1 MSTIDWIVLGATTL
15 FIVAYGI
22 RKSLGAKNLSD
33 YVLANKSMKWWT
45 IGLSIMATQASAITF
60 LSTPGQGYDDGM
72 GFVQFYFGLPIA
84 AVVLSIVA
92 IPLYHRLKVFTAYE
106 FLEKR
111 FDLKTRGVAAVLFLI
126 QRGLAAGFTI
136 YAPALILSTVLPW
149 DTTWACVAIGVVVT
163 TYTVL
168 GGTEAVS
175 QTQKLQMGV
184 ILVGM
189 VIAGVMLVVKLP
201 DNISFSNALGIA
213 GKMGKLE
220 VIDFSFDPANRYN
233 VWSGILAGTF
243 LMLSYFGTDQSQ
255 VQRYLGGKSIT
266 ESRMGL
272 LFNGMV
278 KVPMQFLILLVG
290 VLLFVFYQFEK
301 PPINFN
307 KASSEIVMDSRYAD
321 AYKVLESNYSDI
333 HDKQKIALDA
343 WDEALDNNQENSVSK
358 NQAEVLSLDENL
370 KKVRKQAKI
379 LIAKAEILAEGGS
392 VDQYEEAEQLIA
404 AALVNPPQSE
414 ADKLSLVQAEASIEQ
429 LNKTLKRD
437 SDRIFLTFI
446 LDHLPVGVVGL
457 LIAMILAA
465 SMSSTSSELNALGTT
480 SVVDIYKRM
489 LVKDKSDSH
498 YLKASKSL
506 TVLWGVYA
514 IGFSLFADQLE
525 NLIQAVNILGSLVYG
540 TILGIFMVAF
550 FMKKIQGTA
559 VFIAAIIAEI
569 LILYMYFFQPD
580 SLAFLWYT
588 PLGCFT
594 VMIVAT
600 ILQQVLPNSGAPT
613 SQEYS

>member
-1 MSTIDWIVLGATTL
+1 
-15 FIVAYGI
+15 
-22 RKSLGAKNLSD
+22 
-33 YVLANKSMKWWT
+33 
-45 IGLSIMATQASAITF
+45 
-60 LSTPGQGYDDGM
+60 
-72 GFVQFYFGLPIA
+72 
-84 AVVLSIVA
+84 
-92 IPLYHRLKVFTAYE
+92 
-106 FLEKR
+106 
-111 FDLKTRGVAAVLFLI
+111 
-126 QRGLAAGFTI
+126 
-136 YAPALILSTVLPW
+136 
-149 DTTWACVAIGVVVT
+149 
-163 TYTVL
+163 
-168 GGTEAVS
+168 
-175 QTQKLQMGV
+175 
-184 ILVGM
+184 
-189 VIAGVMLVVKLP
+189 
-201 DNISFSNALGIA
+201 
-213 GKMGKLE
+213 
-220 VIDFSFDPANRYN
+220 
-233 VWSGILAGTF
+233 
-243 LMLSYFGTDQSQ
+243 
-255 VQRYLGGKSIT
+255 
-266 ESRMGL
+266 MGL

-321 AYKVLESNYSDI
+321 EYRVLENDYSNI
-333 HDKQKIALDA
+333 HDKQKLALDA
-343 WDEALDNNQENSVSK
+343 WDEALDNNQENSVSE

-370 KKVRKQAKI
+370 KKVRKKAKT

-392 VDQYEEAEQLIA
+392 VDQYEDAEKIIA
-404 AALVNPPQSE
+404 SSLVNPPQSE
-414 ADKLSLVQAEASIEQ
+414 ADKQTLSNAEASIAE
-429 LNKTLKRD
+429 LDKTLKRD

-480 SVVDIYKRM
+480 SVIDIYKRM
-489 LVKDKSDSH
+489 LVKGESDSH
-498 YLKASKSL
+498 YLKASKGL
-506 TVLWGVYA
+506 TIMWGVYA

-569 LILYMYFFQPD
+569 LILYMYAFQPD

-594 VMIVAT
+594 VMIVAA
-600 ILQQVLPNSGAPT
+600 ILQQVLPNSGPNENEVHA
-613 SQEYS
+613 S

>member
-1 MSTIDWIVLGATTL
+1 MSWIDWMVLGATTF

-22 RKSLGAKNLSD
+22 WKSWGASNLSD

-111 FDLKTRGVAAVLFLI
+111 FDLKTRGVAAILFLI

-149 DTTWACVAIGVVVT
+149 DTTWACVLIGVVVT

-168 GGTEAVS
+168 GGTQAVS

-184 ILVGM
+184 ILAGM
-189 VIAGVMLVVKLP
+189 VIAGVMLVLKLP
-201 DNISFSNALGIA
+201 ENISFSNALGIA
-213 GKMGKLE
+213 GKMGKME
-220 VIDFSFDPANRYN
+220 VIDFNFDLENRYN

-272 LFNGMV
+272 LLNGLV

-290 VLLFVFYQFEK
+290 VLLFVFYQFER

-307 KASSEIVMDSRYAD
+307 KTSTTIVQNSQYAD
-321 AYKVLESNYSDI
+321 TYKQLENTYAAI
-333 HDKQKIALDA
+333 HARQRDALQA
-343 WDEALDNNQENSVSK
+343 WDEALDNNDQAAVEQK
-358 NQAEVLSLDENL
+358 QAEAQSLDENL
-370 KKVRKQAKI
+370 SEVREKAKI
-379 LIAKAEILAEGGS
+379 LIAKAEMLNAGESITK
-392 VDQYEEAEQLIA
+392 YEEAEAYILESQLA
-404 AALVNPPQSE
+404 NSVDSLQLKE
-414 ADKLSLVQAEASIEQ
+414 AESNIQELKD
-429 LNKTLKRD
+429 NLKRD

-489 LVKDKSDSH
+489 LVKDKDDNH
-498 YLKASKSL
+498 YLNASKGL
-506 TVLWGVYA
+506 TIMWGVYA

-550 FMKKIQGTA
+550 FMKRIQGTA
-559 VFIAAIIAEI
+559 VFYAAILAECI
-569 LILYMYFFQPD
+569 ILYMYFFQPKA
-580 SLAFLWYT
+580 LAFLWYT

-594 VMIVAT
+594 VMIFAYIFQT
-600 ILQQVLPNSGAPT
+600 FLPRA
-613 SQEYS
+613 EVKELDDI

>member
-1 MSTIDWIVLGATTL
+1 MSWIDWMVLGATTL
-15 FIVAYGI
+15 FIVVYGI
-22 RKSLGAKNLSD
+22 WKSWGASNLSD

-168 GGTEAVS
+168 GGTQAVS

-184 ILVGM
+184 ILAGM
-189 VIAGVMLVVKLP
+189 VIAGVMLVLKLP
-201 DNISFSNALGIA
+201 ENISFSNALGIA
-213 GKMGKLE
+213 GKMGKME
-220 VIDFSFDPANRYN
+220 VIDFNFDIENRYN

-290 VLLFVFYQFEK
+290 VLLFVFYQFER

-307 KASSEIVMDSRYAD
+307 KTSTEVVYNSQYAD
-321 AYKVLESNYSDI
+321 TYQELENTYAAI
-333 HDKQKIALDA
+333 HARQRDALQA
-343 WDEALDNNQENSVSK
+343 WDEALDNNDQKAVEQK
-358 NQAEVLSLDENL
+358 QAEAQSLDDNL
-370 KKVRKQAKI
+370 KTVREKAKI
-379 LIAKAEILAEGGS
+379 LIAKAEMLEEGES
-392 VDQYEEAEQLIA
+392 IAKYEEAEAYILESQLAGGVDSVRLKA
-404 AALVNPPQSE
+404 AKVTMGELKDN
-414 ADKLSLVQAEASIEQ
+414 
-429 LNKTLKRD
+429 LKRD

-489 LVKDKSDSH
+489 LVKGKDDTH
-498 YLKASKSL
+498 YLKASKGL
-506 TVLWGVYA
+506 TIMWGVYA
-514 IGFSLFADQLE
+514 IAFSLFADQLE

-559 VFIAAIIAEI
+559 VFYAAIIAECI
-569 LILYMYFFQPD
+569 ILYMYFFQPKA
-580 SLAFLWYT
+580 LAFLWYT
-588 PLGCFT
+588 PLGCFA
-594 VMIVAT
+594 VMLFASIF
-600 ILQQVLPNSGAPT
+600 QRFLPEGEVRELN
-613 SQEYS
+613 

>member
-1 MSTIDWIVLGATTL
+1 MSWIDWMVLGVTTL

-22 RKSLGAKNLSD
+22 WKSWGASNLSD

-111 FDLKTRGVAAVLFLI
+111 FDLKTRGVAAILFLI

-149 DTTWACVAIGVVVT
+149 DTTWACVVIGVVVT

-168 GGTEAVS
+168 GGTQAVS

-184 ILVGM
+184 ILAGM
-189 VIAGVMLVVKLP
+189 VIAGVMLVLKLP

-213 GKMGKLE
+213 GKMGKME
-220 VIDFSFDPANRYN
+220 VIDFKFDIESRYN

-272 LFNGMV
+272 LFNGLV

-290 VLLFVFYQFEK
+290 VLLFVFYQFER

-307 KASSEIVMDSRYAD
+307 KTSTEVVQKSQYAD
-321 AYKVLESNYSDI
+321 TYTQLERNYSAI
-333 HDKQKIALDA
+333 HARQRAALQA
-343 WDEALDNNQENSVSK
+343 WDEALDNNDQAAVEQK
-358 NQAEVLSLDENL
+358 QAEAQSLDENL
-370 KKVRKQAKI
+370 NDVREKAKI
-379 LIAKAEILAEGGS
+379 LIAKAEMLEAGES
-392 VDQYEEAEQLIA
+392 VAKYEEAEAYLLESQLLNNA
-404 AALVNPPQSE
+404 NGGVDSVRLKKARATMEELK
-414 ADKLSLVQAEASIEQ
+414 DK
-429 LNKTLKRD
+429 LKRD

-489 LVKDKSDSH
+489 LVKDKDDGH
-498 YLKASKSL
+498 YLNASKGL
-506 TVLWGVYA
+506 TIMWGVYA

-559 VFIAAIIAEI
+559 VFYAAILAECI
-569 LILYMYFFQPD
+569 ILYMYFFQPKA
-580 SLAFLWYT
+580 LAFLWYT
-588 PLGCFT
+588 PLGCFA
-594 VMIVAT
+594 VMIFSVIFQKFQPKTEARE
-600 ILQQVLPNSGAPT
+600 INDI
-613 SQEYS
+613 

>member
-15 FIVAYGI
+15 FIVVYGI
-22 RKSLGAKNLSD
+22 RKSVGAKNLSD

-111 FDLKTRGVAAVLFLI
+111 FDLKTRGIAAVLFLI

-149 DTTWACVAIGVVVT
+149 DTTWACVGIGVIVT
-163 TYTVL
+163 IYTVL

-184 ILVGM
+184 ILLGM
-189 VIAGVMLVVKLP
+189 LIAGVMLVVKLP
-201 DNISFSNALGIA
+201 ENISFSNALGIA

-220 VIDFSFDPANRYN
+220 VIDFSFDPSNRYN

-307 KASSEIVMDSRYAD
+307 KASSEIVMDSRYAEE
-321 AYKVLESNYSDI
+321 YKQLETRYSAI
-333 HDKQKIALDA
+333 HAQQKVALDA
-343 WDEALDNNQENSVSK
+343 WDNALDNQDESRVT
-358 NQAEVLSLDENL
+358 QQQQEVLSLDESL
-370 KKVRKQAKI
+370 KGVRKQAKT
-379 LIAKAEILAEGGS
+379 LIAKAELLAAGEDVS
-392 VDQYEEAEQLIA
+392 KYEEAEAVLLR
-404 AALVNPPQSE
+404 ALSTPPQTE
-414 ADKLSLVQAEASIEQ
+414 ADKLTFSKAEETVEN

-446 LDHLPVGVVGL
+446 LDHLPQGVVGL

-489 LVKDKSDSH
+489 VVKDASDKH
-498 YLKASKSL
+498 YLNASKGL
-506 TVLWGVYA
+506 TIAWGVYA

-550 FMKKIQGTA
+550 FMKNIQGTA
-559 VFIAAIIAEI
+559 VFIAAILAEL
-569 LILYMYFFQPD
+569 LILYLYKFEPD
-580 SLAFLWYT
+580 TLAFLWYT

-594 VMIVAT
+594 VMILAS
-600 ILQQVLPNSGAPT
+600 ILQRFLPKSP
-613 SQEYS
+613 QEV

>member
-1 MSTIDWIVLGATTL
+1 MSWIDWMVLGATTL
-15 FIVAYGI
+15 FIVVYGI
-22 RKSLGAKNLSD
+22 WKSWGASNLSD

-92 IPLYHRLKVFTAYE
+92 IPLYHKLKVFTAYE

-149 DTTWACVAIGVVVT
+149 DTTWACVVIGVVVT

-168 GGTEAVS
+168 GGTQAVS

-184 ILVGM
+184 ILAGM
-189 VIAGVMLVVKLP
+189 VIAGVMLVLKLP
-201 DNISFSNALGIA
+201 ENISFSNALGIA
-213 GKMGKLE
+213 GKMGKME
-220 VIDFSFDPANRYN
+220 VIDFNFDIENRYN

-290 VLLFVFYQFEK
+290 VLLFVFYQFER

-307 KASSEIVMDSRYAD
+307 KTSTEVVYNSPYAD
-321 AYKVLESNYSDI
+321 TYQELENTYASI
-333 HDKQKIALDA
+333 HARQREALQA
-343 WDEALDNNQENSVSK
+343 WDAALDNQDQASVEQK
-358 NQAEVLSLDENL
+358 QTEAQSLDENL
-370 KKVRKQAKI
+370 NTVREKAKI
-379 LIAKAEILAEGGS
+379 LIAKAEMLEAGES
-392 VDQYEEAEQLIA
+392 VQKYEEAEAYILESQLANQANGIDSVR
-404 AALVNPPQSE
+404 LQ
-414 ADKLSLVQAEASIEQ
+414 KAEATMQE
-429 LNKTLKRD
+429 LKDGLKRD

-489 LVKDKSDSH
+489 LVKGKDDSH
-498 YLKASKSL
+498 YLNASRGL
-506 TVLWGVYA
+506 TIMWGVYA

-559 VFIAAIIAEI
+559 VFYAAILAECI
-569 LILYMYFFQPD
+569 ILYMYFFQPKA
-580 SLAFLWYT
+580 LAFLWYT
-588 PLGCFT
+588 PLGCFA
-594 VMIVAT
+594 VMLFAVIF
-600 ILQQVLPNSGAPT
+600 QRFLPKGEAREIN
-613 SQEYS
+613 